1 MNIIA
6 FMGYCAERRK
16 DMIIKYNDYS
26 PVIAE
31 NVFVAPNCTIIG
43 RCTIEENCSIW
54 FNSVIRADVNEI
66 KIGSNTN
73 VQDGCVLHCDHDYDV
88 SIGSNVTIGHNAI
101 VHGCKIGSNCII
113 GMGATILDGAAI
125 GDNCIVGANSLITSR
140 KQIPSGSMVIGSP
153 AKVVRELTK
162 EEIEGIRKS
171 VAGYV
176 TLSKEYLISES

>member
-1 MNIIA
+1 
-6 FMGYCAERRK
+6 
-16 DMIIKYNDYS
+16 MIIKYKNYS
-26 PVIAE
+26 PVIAQ
-31 NVFVAPNCTIIG
+31 NVFIAPNCTIIG
-43 RCTIEENCSIW
+43 RCTIEEDCSIW
-54 FNSVIRADVNEI
+54 FNAVIRADVNEI

-113 GMGATILDGAAI
+113 GMGATILDGAVI

-153 AKVVRELTK
+153 AKVVRELTA

-171 VAGYV
+171 VAEYV
-176 TLSKEYLISES
+176 ILSKEFLHSKD